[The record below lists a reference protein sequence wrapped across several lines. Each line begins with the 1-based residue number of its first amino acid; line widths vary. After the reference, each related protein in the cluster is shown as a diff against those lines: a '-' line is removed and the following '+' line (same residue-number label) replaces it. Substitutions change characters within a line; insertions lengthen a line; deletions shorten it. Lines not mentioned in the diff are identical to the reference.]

1 MLGCGYKALRCRFA
15 LWGMALGIYKRQLYW
30 AGQHMGCDPVRC
42 RWCEWAVSA
51 MHMCGLSRPRAPP
64 SSTSPPVFFPKTYIY
79 ETEYAGEGSSHCG
92 FAAGDLVCTAART
105 VACWPCSGRVECG
118 SVLRVCWCGGET
130 LVGQVCCVTHQGAT
144 CVCSLMEAAQ
154 CSVYAAAAQPQ
165 SHCAGTAP
173 LPPSTILLPSSPP
186 QS

>member
-79 ETEYAGEGSSHCG
+79 ETEYAGEGSSHCDARAPRRDG
-92 FAAGDLVCTAART
+92 GAQHSWRKLFNNFIQWLIMRAGPLIFFHPTLKPWRQDEILYRCTNIGTR
-105 VACWPCSGRVECG
+105 EQ
-118 SVLRVCWCGGET
+118 GE
-130 LVGQVCCVTHQGAT
+130 GEG
-144 CVCSLMEAAQ
+144 E
-154 CSVYAAAAQPQ
+154 
-165 SHCAGTAP
+165 
-173 LPPSTILLPSSPP
+173 
-186 QS
+186 

>member
-79 ETEYAGEGSSHCG
+79 ETEYAGEGSSHCVRG
-92 FAAGDLVCTAART
+92 ATVPLYRPPKPDCLPDSFLART
-105 VACWPCSGRVECG
+105 SAHYTVDKKENSLLVLTRNEDDRRVKKLPQTPACGARVPHSWG
-118 SVLRVCWCGGET
+118 
-130 LVGQVCCVTHQGAT
+130 
-144 CVCSLMEAAQ
+144 
-154 CSVYAAAAQPQ
+154 
-165 SHCAGTAP
+165 
-173 LPPSTILLPSSPP
+173 
-186 QS
+186 